1 MKLSPTAQHALI
13 ATVITALVA
22 SLAVNGYLLF
32 KNSAGPNSQGPVF
45 TVPPQSVDTLPTTQ
59 ATSTEDVDSAST
71 TIIDIGQLT
80 VDWKTPRKATEAE
93 LSVLPELQTYAYGD
107 SELGPYA
114 IIGNIQEPAEFKD
127 YYLVLYREDS
137 MGGFIYRYFAVAPKI
152 EQKSTD
158 IKYLHAD
165 EYSQPIAGEINY
177 RFTLGDQKATAK
189 NGVLFF
195 QSASDTSYLW
205 DINPLGFSGPDIQIE
220 KNPDG
225 LPIYRNLG
233 SNYYSV
239 LLKNGLV
246 VHKAMNLFTSEESFL
261 PVSKLDLNLTVSS
274 GTRYI
279 LGGIDLRGSG
289 CGTRYSAAY
298 VDTKPLDEESP
309 KTVLF
314 TKSDLKKISDSLEI
328 YQVINKNHPA
338 YKAAYETWYAPDWVN
353 GQKPSYE
360 KFLET
365 KPLPFFLYKD
375 VMGHWTTYTAEGVAV
390 VAECGKPV
398 IYLYPTTTTEVSV
411 KLPPTIDVTVSEP
424 TYPHQGWTT
433 VAEPNGQLTMADGNT
448 YGSLF
453 WEGYGA
459 TYKTPTT
466 GFIVKG
472 NEVESFLQKTLAQY
486 GLNAQESKDFMD
498 FWVPIMKPYN
508 TMRISFVTDEWS
520 KNVPLSVSPEPQTS
534 IRIFMDWSP
543 VSSNTTIKAPT
554 ITTPSRDGYTL
565 VEWGGLLRK

>member
-1 MKLSPTAQHALI
+1 MKLSSTAQHALI

-32 KNSAGPNSQGPVF
+32 KNSAGPDSQGPVF
-45 TVPPQSVDTLPTTQ
+45 TVPPQSTDTWPTTQ
-59 ATSTEDVDSAST
+59 ATSTEDVASAST

-80 VDWKTPRKATEAE
+80 VDWKTPRQLTEAE
-93 LSVLPELQTYAYGD
+93 LSAFPEYQPYDDSGSGAYV
-107 SELGPYA
+107 
-114 IIGNIQEPAEFKD
+114 IGNIQEPAELKG
-127 YYLVLYREDS
+127 YHLVLSREGAM
-137 MGGFIYRYFAVAPKI
+137 MGFYYRYFAIAPKI
-152 EQKSTD
+152 EQKPTD
-158 IKYLHAD
+158 IKYLLAGNYP
-165 EYSQPIAGEINY
+165 EPIAGETNY
-177 RFTLGDQKATAK
+177 RFTLGDQKTVAK
-189 NGVLFF
+189 NGTLFF
-195 QSASDTSYLW
+195 QSATDTNYVW
-205 DINPLGFSGPDIQIE
+205 DINAFGLGGASILVLVE
-220 KNPDG
+220 KTPDG
-225 LPIYRNLG
+225 LPIYRNLS

-239 LLKNGLV
+239 VMKSGLV
-246 VHKAMNLFTSEESFL
+246 LYNEADLYDPAEYDVPL
-261 PVSKLDLNLTVSS
+261 VKLDLKLTLPPK
-274 GTRYI
+274 TKFLR
-279 LGGIDLRGSG
+279 GGIDIRGSG
-289 CGTRYSAAY
+289 CGIGYSAAY
-298 VDTKPLDEESP
+298 VDQKPIDDEPP

-314 TKSDLKKISDSLEI
+314 TKSDLGRISDTFEI
-328 YQVINKNHPA
+328 YRVTNRNHPA
-338 YKAAYETWYAPDWVN
+338 YTAAYEQWYEPDWTN
-353 GQKPSYE
+353 GKKPSYE
-360 KFLET
+360 EFLT
-365 KPLPFFLYKD
+365 AKPLPFFLYKD
-375 VMGHWTTYTAEGVAV
+375 EMGNWSTYTVEGVAS

-398 IYLYPTTTTEVSV
+398 IYLYPTTTTEISV

-486 GLNAQESKDFMD
+486 GLNVQESKDFMD